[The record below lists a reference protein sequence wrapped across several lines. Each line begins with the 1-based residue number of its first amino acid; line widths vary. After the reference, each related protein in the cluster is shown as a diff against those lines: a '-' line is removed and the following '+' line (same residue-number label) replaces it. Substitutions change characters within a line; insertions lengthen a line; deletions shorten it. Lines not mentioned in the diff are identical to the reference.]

1 MQSGTPLDVRQQT
14 ELRSC
19 VAYATEVAVDVVM
32 QAYRF
37 AGGSA
42 VFSSNIFERCLR
54 DINTAA
60 QHLMVSD
67 SAYELHGRLALAL
80 PIASP
85 LG

>member
-1 MQSGTPLDVRQQT
+1 
-14 ELRSC
+14 
-19 VAYATEVAVDVVM
+19 VAYATEVAVEVVT

-42 VFSSNIFERCLR
+42 VFSSNTLEKSLR

-67 SAYELHGRLALAL
+67 SAYELHGQLALGL